1 MVIEGIFC
9 MKGDMTMKMTGRE
22 LIVFIM
28 QNKLED
34 KVMFELM
41 SEAEA
46 AAKFNVGVATIKV
59 WHEHGYITGG
69 LEIGGILYFLKDT
82 PDPRKEVK

>member
-1 MVIEGIFC
+1 
-9 MKGDMTMKMTGRE
+9 MKGELTMQMTGRD
-22 LIVFIM
+22 LIIFIM

-41 SEAEA
+41 NETEA
-46 AAKFNVGVATIKV
+46 AAKFDVGVSTIRV
-59 WHEHGYITGG
+59 WYEYGYITGG
-69 LEIGGILYFLKDT
+69 FDIGGTLYLLKDT

>member
-1 MVIEGIFC
+1 MAIEGFFYT
-9 MKGDMTMKMTGRE
+9 KGEMTMKMTGRE
-22 LIVFIM
+22 LIIFIM

-46 AAKFNVGVATIKV
+46 AAKFDVGIATIRV
-59 WHEHGYITGG
+59 WYDCGYITGG
-69 LEIGGILYFLKDT
+69 LDIGGTLYLLKDT

>member
-1 MVIEGIFC
+1 
-9 MKGDMTMKMTGRE
+9 MKMTGRE

-34 KVMFELM
+34 ETLIELM
-41 SEAEA
+41 SETEA
-46 AAKFNVGVATIKV
+46 AAKFDVGVSTIRV
-59 WHEHGYITGG
+59 WYNYGYITGG
-69 LEIGGILYFLKDT
+69 LAIGDTLYLLKDT

>member
-1 MVIEGIFC
+1 
-9 MKGDMTMKMTGRE
+9 MKGDIIMKMTGRE

-28 QNKLED
+28 QNKLEET
-34 KVMFELM
+34 VMFELM

-46 AAKFNVGVATIKV
+46 AVKFDVGISTIRV
-59 WHEHGYITGG
+59 WHEYGYITGG
-69 LEIGGILYFLKDT
+69 LDIEGTLYLLKDT

>member
-1 MVIEGIFC
+1 
-9 MKGDMTMKMTGRE
+9 MKMTGRD

-34 KVMFELM
+34 TVMFELM

-46 AAKFNVGVATIKV
+46 AAKFNVGITTIRV
-59 WHEHGYITGG
+59 WYEYGYITGG
-69 LEIGGILYFLKDT
+69 LDIGGTLYLLKDT
-82 PDPRKEVK
+82 PDPRKKEEVK

>member
-1 MVIEGIFC
+1 MQ
-9 MKGDMTMKMTGRE
+9 MTGRE

-34 KVMFELM
+34 KVMLELM

-46 AAKFNVGVATIKV
+46 AAKFDVGVATIRV
-59 WHEHGYITGG
+59 WYDYGYITGG
-69 LEIGGILYFLKDT
+69 LDIGGALYLLKDT
-82 PDPRKEVK
+82 PDPRNRKDVK

>member
-1 MVIEGIFC
+1 
-9 MKGDMTMKMTGRE
+9 MKMTGRE

-34 KVMFELM
+34 VALLDLM
-41 SEAEA
+41 SETEA
-46 AAKFNVGVATIKV
+46 AAKFDVGTATIRV
-59 WHEHGYITGG
+59 WYDYGYITGG
-69 LEIGGILYFLKDT
+69 LDIGGTLYLLRDI

>member
-1 MVIEGIFC
+1 
-9 MKGDMTMKMTGRE
+9 MKLTGRD

-34 KVMFELM
+34 AVMIELM
-41 SEAEA
+41 SEMEA
-46 AAKFNVGVATIKV
+46 AAKFDVGVATIRV
-59 WHEHGYITGG
+59 WHDYGYITGG
-69 LEIGGILYFLKDT
+69 FDIGGILYLLKDT